1 MDQSVSPLLK
11 SPPTP
16 GSSKESSQSDRKETS
31 SKSPR
36 KTQNS
41 ESDHDTETETPEKAK
56 AKSPAKAKSSPSA
69 DKKRKAETDEEIIAK
84 HAKQEEERLKMQ
96 VLVSN
101 FSEDQLNR
109 YEMYRRAAFPK
120 ASIKRFMQSIT
131 GSAISPNVVIAMA
144 GISKVFVGELVEEA
158 LDVLESWGD
167 TGPIQPKHI
176 REAVRI
182 LRERGTVPNSKKKK
196 VMFS

>member
-1 MDQSVSPLLK
+1 MDQSLSPLLK

-96 VLVSN
+96 
-101 FSEDQLNR
+101 
-109 YEMYRRAAFPK
+109 RAAFPK
-120 ASIKRFMQSIT
+120 ASIKRSIT

-144 GISKVFVGELVEEA
+144 GISKVFVGELVEE
-158 LDVLESWGD
+158 
-167 TGPIQPKHI
+167 
-176 REAVRI
+176 
-182 LRERGTVPNSKKKK
+182 
-196 VMFS
+196 

>member
-120 ASIKRFMQSIT
+120 ASIKRSIT

-144 GISKVFVGELVEEA
+144 GISKVFVGELVEE
-158 LDVLESWGD
+158 
-167 TGPIQPKHI
+167 
-176 REAVRI
+176 
-182 LRERGTVPNSKKKK
+182 
-196 VMFS
+196 VM